1 MKVNNTDSSLLILF
15 SSVLLVDCD
24 EEVGS
29 TADGGEAAIDFYI
42 DIFHFV
48 LGIVEMHGGTDVVEV
63 ATVLEAIF
71 QYQADGTGAAGDAS
85 AAKA

>member
-1 MKVNNTDSSLLILF
+1 MKVNNTNSSLLIF
-15 SSVLLVDCD
+15 IPSVLLVDCD
-24 EEVGS
+24 EEMGGA
-29 TADGGEAAIDFYI
+29 ADGGEAAIDFHI

-48 LGIVEMHGGTDVVEV
+48 LGSVEMHGGTDVVEV

-71 QYQADGTGAAGDAS
+71 QYQTNGASAAGDAS